1 MIEKFNVV
9 RVRFHIEEEQILVL
23 QGWKHGMKPEDTLEV
38 TLDGVPLSFTME
50 TYDGMEV
57 RQRYMIYD
65 LGIEEEYYLYVTLP
79 EDFGTRRELT
89 LRVRTESRPEQE
101 GRFVYRE
108 KVSNLQKL
116 QGQVDFF
123 LEQVT
128 LKKDQC
134 YLKG

>member
-65 LGIEEEYYLYVTLP
+65 LGIEEEY
-79 EDFGTRRELT
+79 
-89 LRVRTESRPEQE
+89 
-101 GRFVYRE
+101 
-108 KVSNLQKL
+108 
-116 QGQVDFF
+116 
-123 LEQVT
+123 
-128 LKKDQC
+128 
-134 YLKG
+134 